1 VVEGSIDSL
10 GSKYVLG
17 VNAKTCRT
25 GDILY
30 DEQIQAERKEDL
42 PTALT
47 QIAGRFR
54 ARAGESLATVKQH
67 SAPLAEAT
75 TPSLEALKAYSTGKV
90 MTVTSG
96 APTALPFLRRAVAI
110 DPNFAT
116 AYATLG
122 MTYGAVG
129 DLGLARE
136 NATKAWDLR
145 DRASDHERFN
155 IEFIYQRIATGNL
168 EKARQICELWSQA
181 YPRDVSPHSYLAGG
195 VLLGV
200 GRYDRAE
207 EEGKKAIEL
216 DPDNGYGYHNLANS
230 YILRNRPD
238 DAQAVLKRASDRNL
252 NIHEFL
258 GLRRQIAF
266 LKDDKAEMERLDAL
280 AEDRTGTEDWLC
292 DMAASVLAYYGHWQQ
307 ARIKARRAVD
317 LAVGTGHPEAAS
329 QHEAGEAVRAFF
341 FGYPAEARRA
351 ASAAL
356 AYSKNR
362 DAEAGTAL
370 ALAFLG
376 DPRSETLMNDL
387 ERRFPE
393 DTFVRFSYVP
403 VLRAQLA
410 LDHRDPAKA
419 IELLQTAAPYEFGWQ
434 SGGTAGFAGSLYP
447 IYVRGE
453 AYMAGHK
460 GPEAAAEFQKII
472 NHIGLVSND
481 PTIVVAARLQLA
493 RAFALAGDRSRA
505 KKAYDDFLNLWK
517 DADPDIPILNE
528 SRAEYAKLQ

>member
-1 VVEGSIDSL
+1 MGQPANARLTPEIARDVCERTGSAAVVEGSIDSL

-17 VNAKTCRT
+17 VNAKNCRT

-54 ARAGESLATVKQH
+54 ARAGESLATIKQH

-90 MTVTSG
+90 MTGTSG

-168 EKARQICELWSQA
+168 EKARQICELWGQA

-195 VLLGV
+195 VLLGL

-238 DAQAVLKRASDRNL
+238 EAQAVLKRASDRNL

-258 GLRRQIAF
+258 GLRHQIAF

-292 DMAASVLAYYGHWQQ
+292 EMAASVLAYYGHWQQ

-317 LAVGTGHPEAAS
+317 LAMGTGHPEAAS
-329 QHEAGEAVRAFF
+329 QHEAGAAVREFF

-370 ALAFLG
+370 AL
-376 DPRSETLMNDL
+376 
-387 ERRFPE
+387 
-393 DTFVRFSYVP
+393 
-403 VLRAQLA
+403 
-410 LDHRDPAKA
+410 
-419 IELLQTAAPYEFGWQ
+419 EFGWQ
-434 SGGTAGFAGSLYP
+434 GAGTAGFAGSLYP

-472 NHIGLVSND
+472 AHIGVVSND